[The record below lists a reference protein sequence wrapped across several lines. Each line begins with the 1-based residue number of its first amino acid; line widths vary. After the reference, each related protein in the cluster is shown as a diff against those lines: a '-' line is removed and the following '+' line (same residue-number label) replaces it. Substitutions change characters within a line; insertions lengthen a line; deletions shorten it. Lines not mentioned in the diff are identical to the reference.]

1 MVRDSARWQC
11 SVVDESCGMDLGG
24 RVLRMDDACAYVSC
38 CPLVLFKHSGIKE
51 RIKRVIDGVR
61 CCRLRLVS
69 SF

>member
-38 CPLVLFKHSGIKE
+38 RKTEHRGRKGRPVAL
-51 RIKRVIDGVR
+51 
-61 CCRLRLVS
+61 
-69 SF
+69 